1 MKITISHKG
10 DFSQTLQFLK
20 KISKIDVIP
29 ILECYGEMGVQAL
42 AAATPI
48 DTGKTAASWRYN
60 IEFEG
65 DTRAK
70 VVWYNDNVNKGI
82 SIAVLLQYGHG
93 TRTGGYVEGRDYIN
107 PAMQPVFDQMANDI
121 WREVTSL

>member
-20 KISKIDVIP
+20 KISKIDVVP

-48 DTGKTAASWRYN
+48 DTGKTAESWGYHV
-60 IEFEG
+60 EFEG
-65 DTRAK
+65 DTRAR
-70 VVWYNDNVNKGI
+70 VVWTNANTNKGV
-82 SIAVLLQYGHG
+82 SIALLLQYGHG